1 MSTCSSRF
9 VNSMKVFRKKPVKTR
24 MSRAEALAYKP
35 AKNQHISETRL
46 DTGEVII
53 EYPVTV
59 RPLIAAVARR
69 LGKAR
74 DLQQTRKLQLDALG
88 TSVWDLIDG
97 QHTVRRMINIFAET
111 HRLEKREAE
120 VSVTQF
126 IRELG
131 RRGLLGL
138 R

>member
-1 MSTCSSRF
+1 
-9 VNSMKVFRKKPVKTR
+9 
-24 MSRAEALAYKP
+24 MSRDEALSYKP

-53 EYPVTV
+53 EYPVAV
-59 RPLIAAVARR
+59 RPLVAAVARR
-69 LGKAR
+69 LGKTR
-74 DLQQTRKLQLDALG
+74 NLTQTRKLQLDALG

-97 QHTVRRMINIFAET
+97 RHTVRRMINIFAET

>member
-1 MSTCSSRF
+1 
-9 VNSMKVFRKKPVKTR
+9 MKVFRKKSIQSR
-24 MSRAEALAYKP
+24 MSRDEALSYKP

-53 EYPVTV
+53 EYPVAV
-59 RPLIAAVARR
+59 RPLVAAVARR
-69 LGKAR
+69 LGKTR
-74 DLQQTRKLQLDALG
+74 NLTQTRKLQLDALG

-97 QHTVRRMINIFAET
+97 RHTVRRMINIFAET

>member
-1 MSTCSSRF
+1 
-9 VNSMKVFRKKPVKTR
+9 MKVFRKRSIQSRMTR
-24 MSRAEALAYKP
+24 DEALSYKP

-46 DTGEVII
+46 ETGEVII
-53 EYPVTV
+53 EYPVAV

-69 LGKAR
+69 LGKTPN
-74 DLQQTRKLQLDALG
+74 LTQTRKLQLDALG

-97 QHTVRRMINIFAET
+97 RHTVRRMITIFAET

>member
-1 MSTCSSRF
+1 
-9 VNSMKVFRKKPVKTR
+9 MKVFKKKPVTSRMTR
-24 MSRAEALAYKP
+24 SEALVYKP
-35 AKNQHISETRL
+35 VKNQEVSEIRL
-46 DTGEVII
+46 ESGEVVI
-53 EYPVTV
+53 EYPMTV

-69 LGKAR
+69 LGKSQ
-74 DLQQTRKLQLDALG
+74 DLTQTRKLQLDVLG

-97 QHTVRRMINIFAET
+97 QHTVRRMINIFAQT

-131 RRGLLGL
+131 KRGLLGL

>member
-1 MSTCSSRF
+1 
-9 VNSMKVFRKKPVKTR
+9 MKVFREKPARSRMTR
-24 MSRAEALAYKP
+24 DEALTYKP
-35 AKNQHISETRL
+35 SKNQHISETRL
-46 DTGEVII
+46 ETGEVII

-59 RPLIAAVARR
+59 RPLIAAVVRR
-69 LGKAR
+69 LGKTR
-74 DLQQTRKLQLDALG
+74 NLTQTRKLQLDALG

-97 QHTVRRMINIFAET
+97 KHTVRRMINIFAET

>member
-1 MSTCSSRF
+1 M
-9 VNSMKVFRKKPVKTR
+9 TR
-24 MSRAEALAYKP
+24 DEALSYKP

-53 EYPVTV
+53 EYPVAV

-69 LGKAR
+69 LGKTQN
-74 DLQQTRKLQLDALG
+74 LTQTRKLQLDALG

-97 QHTVRRMINIFAET
+97 RHTVRRMINIFAET

>member
-1 MSTCSSRF
+1 
-9 VNSMKVFRKKPVKTR
+9 MKVFRKTPGKSRMTR
-24 MSRAEALAYKP
+24 TEALSYKP
-35 AKNQHISETRL
+35 AKNQHITEIRL
-46 DTGEVII
+46 ETGEVVI
-53 EYPVTV
+53 EYPVAV

-69 LGKAR
+69 LGKTQN
-74 DLQQTRKLQLDALG
+74 LTQTRKLQLDALG

-111 HRLEKREAE
+111 HRLEKKEAE
-120 VSVTQF
+120 VSVTHF